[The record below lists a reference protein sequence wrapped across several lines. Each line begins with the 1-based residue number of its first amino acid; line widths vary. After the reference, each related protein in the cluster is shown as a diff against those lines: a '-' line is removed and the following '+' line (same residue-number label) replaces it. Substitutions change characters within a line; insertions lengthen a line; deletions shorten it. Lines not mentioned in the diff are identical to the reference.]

1 MRMCAV
7 PVLWAVGIGVV
18 AFATP
23 RLAVDSVVYDFGEV
37 TEGYV
42 VEHAFVLTNVG
53 DAVLHF
59 TRAPI
64 PDCGCTSAPL
74 AVGEL
79 APGQSIELVVT
90 FDTTGYGGKRV
101 GKHVDLFTDAP
112 GARRVRL
119 TVRGYVREAAPYEGS
134 ASSLYWRWYLLLDL
148 RPEDDFRKGHLFG
161 AVNIPLAEL
170 PTAMSQL
177 PRDFPVYLYDLDG
190 SSLEQA
196 LGALTEAGFVA
207 VRGIAGGLAGW
218 RAGLGDLFIWG
229 EAPKGV
235 PPAVPEFPY
244 AVPPESLAQEYIV
257 VLDFRSEELY
267 AAGHFPGALH
277 ADFGALAALAA
288 TLPQPEGDAR
298 LYLWCMEEDGTAA
311 CEAARF
317 LREHGFP
324 DARCMIGGLS
334 QWRLLYGNQL
344 LWASDD

>member
-1 MRMCAV
+1 MCAV
-7 PVLWAVGIGVV
+7 LVLWAVGIGVL
-18 AFATP
+18 AFATS

-90 FDTTGYGGKRV
+90 FNTTGYGGKRV

-148 RPEDDFRKGHLFG
+148 RPEDDFRKGHLLG

-170 PTAMSQL
+170 PRAMSQL
-177 PRDFPVYLYDLDG
+177 PRGSPVYLYDLDG

-229 EAPKGV
+229 KAPRGV
-235 PPAVPEFPY
+235 PPAVSEFPY
-244 AVPPESLAQEYIV
+244 AVPPESLAREYIV
-257 VLDFRSEELY
+257 VLDFRSKELY
-267 AAGHFPGALH
+267 AAGHLPGALH
-277 ADFGALAALAA
+277 ADFGALAELAA

-298 LYLWCMEEDGTAA
+298 LYLWCVDEDGTAA

-317 LREHGFP
+317 LRGHGFP

-334 QWRLLYGNQL
+334 QWRLLYEDQL